1 MDEFLDGNQPLD
13 SISFEEAYRQITAVL
28 AELESG
34 RGSLEDSLALYEKAV
49 GLVRVCR
56 AKLDDATKRIEILK
70 GVDSSGEPQFETLN
84 DDELRSKEDVAGRQ
98 GSSAGASVD
107 PLGNGAEVPESDLE

>member
-1 MDEFLDGNQPLD
+1 MDEFLDGNQPFD
-13 SISFEEAYRQITAVL
+13 GISFEEAYQQITEVL

-70 GVDSSGEPQFETLN
+70 GVDTSGTPQFETLN

-98 GSSAGASVD
+98 DSSAGASVD

>member
-1 MDEFLDGNQPLD
+1 MDKILDGNQPFE
-13 SISFEEAYRQITAVL
+13 SISFEEAYQQITEVL
-28 AELESG
+28 ADLESG
-34 RGSLEDSLALYEKAV
+34 RGSLEDSLSLYEKAV

-98 GSSAGASVD
+98 DSSAGASVD
-107 PLGNGAEVPESDLE
+107 PLGNFADVSESDQE

>member
-1 MDEFLDGNQPLD
+1 MDDFLDDKQPSD
-13 SISFEEAYRQITAVL
+13 TISFEDAYQQITEVL

-34 RGSLEDSLALYEKAV
+34 RGSLEDSLAFYEKAV

-70 GVDSSGEPQFETLN
+70 GVDSSGSPRFETLN

-98 GSSAGASVD
+98 DSSAGASGE
-107 PLGNGAEVPESDLE
+107 PMGNFADFSETD

>member
-1 MDEFLDGNQPLD
+1 MGEFLDDKQPSD
-13 SISFEEAYRQITAVL
+13 TISFEDAYQQIIEVL

-70 GVDSSGEPQFETLN
+70 GVDSSGSPHFETLN

-98 GSSAGASVD
+98 DSSTSASGD
-107 PLGNGAEVPESDLE
+107 PMGNFADFSEID